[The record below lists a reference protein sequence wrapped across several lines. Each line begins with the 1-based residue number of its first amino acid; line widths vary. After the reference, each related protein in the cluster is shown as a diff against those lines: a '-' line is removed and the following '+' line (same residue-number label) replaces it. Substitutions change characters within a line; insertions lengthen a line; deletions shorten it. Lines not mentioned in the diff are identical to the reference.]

1 MAMLGLAR
9 STIGLTCLG
18 LALGGCSRS
27 AVAVSPQAAAPA
39 AGIPQ
44 AAAPAAG
51 IPITVSSTS
60 CGTRWQHAA
69 AGLQT
74 FQIHDLSPD
83 PVEVSLT
90 NAQTGGVYTEI
101 EAIGPGTTRP
111 MQADVGSGAYA
122 FVCDVSGGARL
133 TGPTTTIPGNSPGG
147 TAMIPP
153 DISDTLAAV
162 TSERAYVTDGLAA
175 AAHQASLLEADIA
188 TGNLTA
194 ARSVWL
200 TAHLAYERLGSAY
213 GMFDAYDDAIDGS
226 PDGLPGGVNDPSF
239 TGFYRIE
246 YGLWHGQAAAA
257 LIGPA
262 RLLHRDIQS
271 LRTAYPGMILYPQ
284 AALSDLALRTHEILE
299 HAIRF
304 QLNGADDF
312 GSGSTL
318 ATAEANIDATRAQLG
333 MLRPMLAS
341 WQPELAVV
349 YSWLDRLQQLIDAA
363 QAGGHWTPVSR
374 LSASQREQIDSA
386 AAETVQLLAPIAV
399 MFESSPLP

>member
-1 MAMLGLAR
+1 MR
-9 STIGLTCLG
+9 
-18 LALGGCSRS
+18 
-27 AVAVSPQAAAPA
+27 
-39 AGIPQ
+39 
-44 AAAPAAG
+44 
-51 IPITVSSTS
+51 
-60 CGTRWQHAA
+60 
-69 AGLQT
+69 
-74 FQIHDLSPD
+74 
-83 PVEVSLT
+83 
-90 NAQTGGVYTEI
+90 
-101 EAIGPGTTRP
+101 
-111 MQADVGSGAYA
+111 
-122 FVCDVSGGARL
+122 
-133 TGPTTTIPGNSPGG
+133 
-147 TAMIPP
+147 
-153 DISDTLAAV
+153 
-162 TSERAYVTDGLAA
+162 
-175 AAHQASLLEADIA
+175 
-188 TGNLTA
+188 
-194 ARSVWL
+194 
-200 TAHLAYERLGSAY
+200 YERLGSAY
-213 GMFDAYDDAIDGS
+213 GMFGAYDDAIDGS

-262 RLLHRDIQS
+262 RLLYRDIQS

-304 QLNGADDF
+304 QLSGADDF
-312 GSGSTL
+312 GSGTTL

-349 YSWLDRLQQLIDAA
+349 YSWLDRLQQLIDAE

-386 AAETVQLLAPIAV
+386 AAETVQLLAPVAA